1 MAKVELKKPVIDE
14 IAANIADAQSVVIV
28 DYCGLTVEQD
38 TNPTD
43 LSIINPVCREMIKTL
58 PVQRQRGFENHS
70 HREITSSSAGGFN
83 LMPCGTCCLRVVLHA
98 MKA

>member
-38 TNPTD
+38 TRLRKN
-43 LSIINPVCREMIKTL
+43 LREKGII
-58 PVQRQRGFENHS
+58 
-70 HREITSSSAGGFN
+70 
-83 LMPCGTCCLRVVLHA
+83 
-98 MKA
+98 